1 MNSIKELAAKV
12 KGCSVESTA
21 ILPHVNADADAI
33 GSVVALYRGLKKM
46 GKHPV
51 VLMVE
56 KPASNHLFL
65 LEGVELS
72 SEINRKF
79 ETVITVDTA
88 SAKQV
93 WDREISLQQAGDVI
107 AIDHHSAHQEFTEQR
122 YIDPSAAASGEII
135 FDLLNELG
143 VEIDSQIAEALYS
156 AISSDTGSF
165 KHSSTTARTFHIAEE
180 LMKIGFDFQRANT
193 ELYRS
198 RTMTYAVNLQRALK
212 SMRLHVDGLIAVTHV
227 FDEELCSSE
236 EYSGIVE
243 FVLSIAGVEVSVFA
257 RNVAGGGVKF
267 SMRSKSDFDVSK
279 VAVAMGG
286 GGHVKA
292 AGFTTDLPYD
302 EAAKKVVALL
312 YEQVD

>member
-1 MNSIKELAAKV
+1 MNSIKELAEKMRD
-12 KGCSVESTA
+12 CSAESTA

-33 GSVVALYRGLKKM
+33 GSVVALYHGLKKM
-46 GKHPV
+46 GKNPV

-56 KPASNHLFL
+56 KPAKNHLFL

-72 SEINRKF
+72 SEIARTF

-93 WDREISLQQAGDVI
+93 WDRAELLAQAGEVI

-122 YIDPSAAASGEII
+122 YVDSGAAASGEII
-135 FDLLNELG
+135 YDLLNELG
-143 VEIDSQIAEALYS
+143 VEIDGCTAAALYA

-165 KHSSTTARTFHIAEE
+165 MHSSTTARTFHIAEA
-180 LMKIGFDFQRANT
+180 LMKIGFDFQRVNT

-198 RTMTYAVNLQRALK
+198 RTMTYAVNLQRALR

-227 FDEELCSSE
+227 FDETLCSSE

-243 FVLSIAGVEVSVFA
+243 FVLGISGVEVSVFA

-267 SMRSKSDFDVSK
+267 SMRSKSHFDVAK

-292 AGFTTDLPYD
+292 AGFTTDLPY
-302 EAAKKVVALL
+302 EKAQKKVVAML